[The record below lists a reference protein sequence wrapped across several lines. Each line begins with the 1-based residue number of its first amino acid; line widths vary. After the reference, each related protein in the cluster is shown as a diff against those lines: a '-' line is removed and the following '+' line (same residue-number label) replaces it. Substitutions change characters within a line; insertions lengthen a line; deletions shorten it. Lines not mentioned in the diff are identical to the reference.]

1 MQGSV
6 TEFLKPRLV
15 DIEQIS
21 LTHTK
26 VTLEPLERGF
36 GHTLGNALRRILLS
50 SMPGCAVTE
59 VEIDGVLHEYSTK
72 EGVQEDILEIL
83 LNLKGLAVRVQ
94 GKTEV
99 VLTLKK
105 SGIGTVT
112 AADIM
117 HDGDVE
123 IVKPQHIICHLTDKN
138 AAISMRI
145 KVERG
150 RGYVPAS
157 TRIHLEKNDRPI
169 GQLLV
174 DACFSPVER
183 IAYNVEAARVEQR
196 TDLDKLIIEM
206 ETNGTID
213 PEEAIRRAATILAE
227 QLEAFVDLRDVRQP
241 EPKEEKPEFDPILL
255 RPVDDLE
262 LTVRSANCLKAESI
276 HYIGDLVQRTE
287 VELLKTPNLGKKSL
301 TEIKDVLALRG
312 LSLGMRLENWPPASI
327 ADESPDHR
335 LRFY

>member
-1 MQGSV
+1 MS
-6 TEFLKPRLV
+6 
-15 DIEQIS
+15 S
-21 LTHTK
+21 THAK

-94 GKTEV
+94 GKDEV
-99 VLTLKK
+99 ILTLNK
-105 SGIGTVT
+105 SGIGPVT
-112 AADIM
+112 AADIT

-123 IVKPQHIICHLTDKN
+123 IVKPQHVICHLTDEN

-145 KVERG
+145 KVQRG

-157 TRIHLEKNDRPI
+157 ARIHSEEDERPI
-169 GQLLV
+169 GRLLV
-174 DACFSPVER
+174 DACYSPVER

-196 TDLDKLIIEM
+196 TDWTSWSSKWKPTAQSILK
-206 ETNGTID
+206 
-213 PEEAIRRAATILAE
+213 RRFVVRQPSLAE

-241 EPKEEKPEFDPILL
+241 EVKEEKPEFDPILL

-262 LTVRSANCLKAESI
+262 LTVRSANCLKAEAI

-287 VELLKTPNLGKKSL
+287 VELLKTPNLG
-301 TEIKDVLALRG
+301 
-312 LSLGMRLENWPPASI
+312 
-327 ADESPDHR
+327 
-335 LRFY
+335 